1 MSKDRRSGR
10 RPWLPSLSL
19 GRQGC
24 LPLRVAIAL
33 TFGWTSS
40 ALSAETP
47 ATFGLRL
54 RPAPTDRNAIN
65 APVIIREA
73 PTNEASLL
81 ARRDGALEIYSI
93 TKPASDSVSVIRSR
107 DGGLTWSE
115 PQVAYALPG
124 KAYYAIQVLESA
136 DGALHAVTHLLGEGS
151 GGYRGRL
158 YEVYY
163 AKRAKDSSSWS
174 TPQRIVP
181 GYVGSIR
188 GFIQVSRSGRLL
200 LAVARAI
207 PEREKA
213 PANGPDFGWND
224 TFVYFSDDQGT
235 TWKQSPDQLTLEL
248 KSANTTRYGAIE
260 PALLELR
267 DGRVWM
273 LVRDRGGRLWQSF
286 STEGERWSPLERSPF
301 ISSDSPAALLRL
313 RDGRIVLFT
322 NACQNWSDPRSY
334 AMGGREVLHAA
345 ISADEGK
352 TWRGFREVLHE
363 PVASTRGDRGTA
375 YASAAENSA
384 GRIVVVSGQGEGKRA
399 ILAFDPRWLEETQ
412 MRDDLSAGPTGWTH
426 YGANAPRVETMTG
439 VGRVLAIPLRPAGV
453 GGASWN
459 FPIADAGELT
469 FRVQTTNAGRSVRFC
484 LNDHFTRIDD
494 SAAAAHAVFNFPFA
508 PITTAQWHDVT
519 LRWSDAQRGGELE
532 AEIDGKVVGRLN
544 AQRPAQFGVHTL
556 RIESAA
562 DPSEGQILITDL
574 RLDVR

>member
-1 MSKDRRSGR
+1 M
-10 RPWLPSLSL
+10 
-19 GRQGC
+19 
-24 LPLRVAIAL
+24 
-33 TFGWTSS
+33 
-40 ALSAETP
+40 
-47 ATFGLRL
+47 RL
-54 RPAPTDRNAIN
+54 RPAPTDVNSIT
-65 APVIIREA
+65 APVVIREA
-73 PTNEASLL
+73 PSNEASLL
-81 ARRDGALEIYSI
+81 ARRDGTLEIYSI

-107 DGGLTWSE
+107 DGGLAWSD

-136 DGALHAVTHLLGEGS
+136 DGALHAVTHLLGEGT

-158 YEVYY
+158 YEVYH
-163 AKRAKDSSSWS
+163 AKRAKESTAWS
-174 TPQRIVP
+174 APQRIVP

-188 GFIQVSRSGRLL
+188 GFIQISRSGRLL

-207 PEREKA
+207 PDREKA
-213 PANGPDFGWND
+213 PVNGPDFGWND
-224 TFVYFSDDQGT
+224 TFVYFSDDQGAS
-235 TWKQSPDQLTLEL
+235 WRQSPDQLTLEL

-260 PALLELR
+260 PVLLELR

-286 STEGERWSPLERSPF
+286 SANGERWSPLERSPF

-322 NACQNWSDPRSY
+322 NGCQNWSDPRSY

-363 PVASTRGDRGTA
+363 PIVTTRGDRGTA
-375 YASAAENSA
+375 YASAVENGA

-399 ILAFDPRWLEETQ
+399 ILAFDPRWLEDTEV
-412 MRDDLSAGPTGWTH
+412 RDDLSSGPSGWTH
-426 YGANAPRVETMTG
+426 YGAGGLRVESMG
-439 VGRVLAIPLRPAGV
+439 EVGRVLTIPLRSSGG

-459 FPIADAGELT
+459 FPLADTGELM
-469 FRVQTTNAGRSVRFC
+469 FRVQITSGSGVRFC

-494 SAAAAHAVFNFPFA
+494 TAAASHAVFNCHVASF
-508 PITTAQWHDVT
+508 TAARWHEVK
-519 LRWSDAQRGGELE
+519 LRWSNAQRGGELE
-532 AEIDGKVVGRLN
+532 AEIDGRVVGRFK
-544 AQRPAQFGVHTL
+544 ARRPAQFGVHTL

-562 DPSEGQILITDL
+562 DAGEGQIVIADL
-574 RLDVR
+574 SMRVR